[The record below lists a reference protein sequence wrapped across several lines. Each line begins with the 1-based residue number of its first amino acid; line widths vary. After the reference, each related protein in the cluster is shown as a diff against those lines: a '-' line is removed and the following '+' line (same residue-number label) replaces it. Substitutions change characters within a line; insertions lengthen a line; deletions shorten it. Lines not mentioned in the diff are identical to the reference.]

1 MNITRDAM
9 EPDEE
14 MLNLLEELEEL
25 HPRNY
30 VNDSSEEEL
39 QREAKLAYD
48 DVFGEEQE

>member
-1 MNITRDAM
+1 MTPDAM

-14 MLNLLEELEEL
+14 MLKYVEELEKICAQ
-25 HPRNY
+25 NY
-30 VNDSSEEEL
+30 VSDISEEEL